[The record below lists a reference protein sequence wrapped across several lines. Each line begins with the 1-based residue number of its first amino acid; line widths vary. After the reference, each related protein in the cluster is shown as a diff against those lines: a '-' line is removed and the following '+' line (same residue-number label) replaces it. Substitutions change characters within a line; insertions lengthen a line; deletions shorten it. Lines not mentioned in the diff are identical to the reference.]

1 MHQRR
6 PSPRTHAG
14 RRRRQGPR
22 LLLHRADSDAAA
34 GEEADGGKG
43 AGASSRVRRGEELG
57 GCAGWEVVEEP
68 GPAGGELD
76 HLVGQ
81 QHHRRRRL
89 EVALRRVACVDERL
103 GDRGALVALTQR
115 GALDGT
121 AIDCIP
127 QLVPRRLRSH
137 ASRHERR
144 GERCAP
150 AGLDVLALLDKLRR
164 VCCERLEKGQ
174 VFVEPRSLGRPPPQP
189 RQPAPRNGRVRE
201 VHLWREAAPRLEQ
214 LWQRAC
220 RR

>member
-1 MHQRR
+1 MALRPHVYGPSTSAEGRVVLLAKAKPQRLPLDRPRAAMHQRR

-81 QHHRRRRL
+81 QLLAGRGGVGRGGVGGL
-89 EVALRRVACVDERL
+89 SRVY
-103 GDRGALVALTQR
+103 
-115 GALDGT
+115 
-121 AIDCIP
+121 
-127 QLVPRRLRSH
+127 VP
-137 ASRHERR
+137 
-144 GERCAP
+144 
-150 AGLDVLALLDKLRR
+150 
-164 VCCERLEKGQ
+164 
-174 VFVEPRSLGRPPPQP
+174 FI
-189 RQPAPRNGRVRE
+189 
-201 VHLWREAAPRLEQ
+201 VHYIF
-214 LWQRAC
+214 
-220 RR
+220 